1 MKKVLLQS
9 IIVLLGLYSTQ
20 LTAQKMPRRV
30 YNATAY
36 NEPATNPN
44 SPRYTSSL
52 IMEYT
57 DGTTSYAN
65 ISEIKRTI
73 PGARR
78 ELRLGAAAVWGQA
91 GLVFPAAACWSAMV
105 IAIGKTGDLVQ
116 IGAGAVGLVGSFWLM
131 GRLNKSKRKHLGK
144 FIDVCNDYYADQINK
159 KARTGFILNTVTPDK
174 IELGAL
180 NNNSI
185 GINFTWSLS
194 GK

>member
-1 MKKVLLQS
+1 MKKVVLQS

-20 LTAQKMPRRV
+20 STAQKMPRRV

-91 GLVFPAAACWSAMV
+91 GLVFP
-105 IAIGKTGDLVQ
+105 LPQ
-116 IGAGAVGLVGSFWLM
+116 
-131 GRLNKSKRKHLGK
+131 HL
-144 FIDVCNDYYADQINK
+144 QS
-159 KARTGFILNTVTPDK
+159 
-174 IELGAL
+174 L
-180 NNNSI
+180 NNERH
-185 GINFTWSLS
+185 SLAAS
-194 GK
+194 LTQHTLFPCL